1 MGFQTAL
8 LLLPVLLLWHLPS
21 GGWVG
26 HPPQA
31 TSAASPRGSI
41 GATSNSAPSDDP
53 RGDDEQS
60 QRQQVKPV
68 DDDDRFV
75 TGGAVDAAAASATVR
90 AATIDT
96 RASREETAAASL
108 RSRPSPPP
116 PPAASPLDAKI
127 AAVPNLLHFT
137 FAFDLLE
144 PPEGRVL
151 TARERLLAENVR
163 DVIAHHPGLT
173 VRWWDDRACTAAL
186 VRHGD
191 ATLVTAFEHEDV
203 GMFKGDLCRGVI
215 LLTAGG
221 YYFDVDVQAM
231 ADVRGFIP
239 ADATF
244 ATCHQAT
251 SLHPS
256 WERGRQRWRSRIGD
270 ESASGLFQAF
280 IAAAPGH
287 PVMRAYLDRLSAHYS
302 GAREI
307 HGRRAIYHHPKDN
320 DEEREMLQLG
330 VYAMGEVFSRWR
342 MANTGVEDGGGG
354 GYSSRQFRPNHGI
367 SGVHM
372 FVEVSMVDHMH
383 VPEIAAVPLQRGLGA
398 ACNYLIF
405 DEDTGQPVAYSRV
418 VGASKYCVDPVMNKP
433 KWGPG
438 AAVRPC
444 KDLPLK
450 AIQLGIPCT

>member
-53 RGDDEQS
+53 RGVEQS

-90 AATIDT
+90 ASTIDT
-96 RASREETAAASL
+96 WASREETASASL

-163 DVIAHHPGLT
+163 DVIAHHPG
-173 VRWWDDRACTAAL
+173 
-186 VRHGD
+186 
-191 ATLVTAFEHEDV
+191 
-203 GMFKGDLCRGVI
+203 
-215 LLTAGG
+215 
-221 YYFDVDVQAM
+221 
-231 ADVRGFIP
+231 
-239 ADATF
+239 
-244 ATCHQAT
+244 
-251 SLHPS
+251 
-256 WERGRQRWRSRIGD
+256 
-270 ESASGLFQAF
+270 
-280 IAAAPGH
+280 
-287 PVMRAYLDRLSAHYS
+287 
-302 GAREI
+302 
-307 HGRRAIYHHPKDN
+307 
-320 DEEREMLQLG
+320 
-330 VYAMGEVFSRWR
+330 
-342 MANTGVEDGGGG
+342 
-354 GYSSRQFRPNHGI
+354 
-367 SGVHM
+367 
-372 FVEVSMVDHMH
+372 
-383 VPEIAAVPLQRGLGA
+383 
-398 ACNYLIF
+398 
-405 DEDTGQPVAYSRV
+405 
-418 VGASKYCVDPVMNKP
+418 
-433 KWGPG
+433 
-438 AAVRPC
+438 
-444 KDLPLK
+444 
-450 AIQLGIPCT
+450 